1 MADTERNEWG
11 EAPSAKRLVVALL
24 LALDG
29 QALPTRIA
37 VPACALFGIGESSVR
52 VALVRLSA
60 AGRIESTGRGEYR
73 FSEAETE
80 RALELSRWRS
90 AFSRVRAWKGA
101 YVGVH
106 LGSLGRG
113 DRAALRRRARALELL
128 GMVELGRDLFVR
140 PDNLEGGVAGIRE
153 RLQNLGLEHQAPVF
167 RLSDLDLT
175 TEAGLR
181 SAWDGRALGAS
192 YKRTRT
198 RIEKWLKKAPS
209 LEPEA
214 AAREAFLL
222 GSAAIRQVLFDP
234 WLPAPLVDEELRR
247 TFFDAVVEL
256 DRRGRDVWLAL
267 FALLEGGDPR
277 VLPH

>member
-1 MADTERNEWG
+1 MVDTERNEPG

-29 QALPTRIA
+29 QPLPTRIA

-90 AFSRVRAWKGA
+90 ALSRVRPWKGA

-106 LGSLGRG
+106 VGSLGRS
-113 DRAALRRRARALELL
+113 DRTALRRRARAVELL
-128 GMVELGRDLFVR
+128 GMVELRRDLYVR
-140 PDNLEGGVAGIRE
+140 PDNLEGGVTGIRE
-153 RLQNLGLEHQAPVF
+153 RLQNLGLEYEAPVF
-167 RLSDLDLT
+167 RLSELDQT

-181 SAWDGRALGAS
+181 STWDGKALGVS

-209 LEPEA
+209 LEPEV

-267 FALLEGGDPR
+267 FALLEGGEPR

>member
-1 MADTERNEWG
+1 MVDTERNEPG

-29 QALPTRIA
+29 QPPPTRIA

-90 AFSRVRAWKGA
+90 ALSRVR
-101 YVGVH
+101 
-106 LGSLGRG
+106 G
-113 DRAALRRRARALELL
+113 DRTALRRRARAVELL
-128 GMVELGRDLFVR
+128 GMVELRRDLYVR
-140 PDNLEGGVAGIRE
+140 PDNLEGGVTGIRE
-153 RLQNLGLEHQAPVF
+153 RLQNLGLEYEAPVF
-167 RLSDLDLT
+167 RLSELDQT

-181 SAWDGRALGAS
+181 STWDGKALGVS

-209 LEPEA
+209 LEPEV

-267 FALLEGGDPR
+267 FALLEGGEPR